1 MEPPAAAARERADR
15 TGGAYVPPFKLAQ
28 LLQEATDKTSA
39 AYQRASWD
47 ALRKSI
53 NGLVNKARTRR
64 AATRPLAVRARARRR
79 SPLPRA
85 LAAAAAAAIPARRR
99 RRLSS
104 PLRSQVNV
112 SNLPHILPELFR
124 ENLVRGRGLLV
135 RSVMKSQMASPQFS
149 AVLAALVAV
158 VNTKLPDVGALTV
171 QRVVVQFRRAYK
183 RNDKP
188 VCLAVVRFL
197 AALVQQRVVHE
208 LIALE
213 LLTLL
218 LGTPT
223 EDSVELAVEFVREA
237 GATLGE
243 LAPGGLHAV
252 FERLRGILHEGA
264 LDKRVQFTIEGLFA
278 LRKGG
283 FQGHAGIPPGL
294 DLVEEADAIVHEVS
308 LDDPVDA
315 QAALDVFSLD
325 ADFAANEAAYAQLR
339 ASILGEDSEGG
350 EGGSEGEGEEE
361 EEEEAGGEG
370 EAAAGG
376 AAPTVE
382 ITDATEAN
390 LVNLRR
396 VIYLTIMSSLDF
408 EEAGHKLLKI
418 SLAPG
423 QEGELCTMILECC
436 SQERTFLKY
445 YGLLAARFC
454 FINPAYVARFD
465 DMFAQQYATVHRL
478 ETNKLRNVARFFAHL
493 LAADALPWS
502 VLAYIQLTEEAT
514 TSSSRIFVKIL
525 FQELA
530 ETLGLKALR
539 ARLDDAAMGA
549 YYAGLL
555 PRDSAK
561 NARFAIN
568 FWTSIGL
575 GGLTDGLRGWL
586 KELPA
591 RLAAQQAAAVAAAPP
606 SSSSSYSSSSSSYS
620 SSYSDSYSSSSESES
635 SDSRPP
641 RKKGKR

>member
-1 MEPPAAAARERADR
+1 M
-15 TGGAYVPPFKLAQ
+15 T
-28 LLQEATDKTSA
+28 
-39 AYQRASWD
+39 
-47 ALRKSI
+47 
-53 NGLVNKARTRR
+53 
-64 AATRPLAVRARARRR
+64 
-79 SPLPRA
+79 
-85 LAAAAAAAIPARRR
+85 
-99 RRLSS
+99 
-104 PLRSQVNV
+104 
-112 SNLPHILPELFR
+112 NLPHILPELFR

-135 RSVMKSQMASPQFS
+135 RSIMKSQMASPQFS

-158 VNTKLPDVGALTV
+158 VNTKLPEVGSLLV
-171 QRVVVQFRRAYK
+171 RRVVVQFRRAFR

-197 AALVQQRVVHE
+197 AALTAQRVVHE
-208 LIALE
+208 LLALE

-223 EDSVELAVEFVREA
+223 EDSVELAVEFTRCG
-237 GATLGE
+237 GAALADV
-243 LAPGGLHAV
+243 APGGLHAV

-278 LRKGG
+278 LRKANFEG
-283 FQGHAGIPPGL
+283 FPAIPAGL
-294 DLVEEADAIVHEVS
+294 DLVEEADAIVHELS
-308 LDDPVDA
+308 LDDDVDA
-315 QAALDVFSLD
+315 EAGLDVFSVD
-325 ADFAANEAAYAQLR
+325 ADFVANEAQYAALR
-339 ASILGEDSEGG
+339 ASILGEGSDGDDEGAG
-350 EGGSEGEGEEE
+350 GGGSESSDEESDGEDERRGGGGDGGVR
-361 EEEEAGGEG
+361 EAG
-370 EAAAGG
+370 
-376 AAPTVE
+376 TVD

-418 SLAPG
+418 NLAPG

-454 FINPAYVARFD
+454 FVNAAYVAKFD
-465 DMFAQQYATVHRL
+465 DMFATQYATVHRL

-502 VLAYIQLTEEAT
+502 VMAYIQLTEEAT

-539 ARLDDAAMGA
+539 ARLDDPAMGV
-549 YYAGLL
+549 YYDGLL

-561 NARFAIN
+561 NTRFAIN

-575 GGLTDGLRGWL
+575 GGLTDGLRAWL
-586 KELPA
+586 KELPG
-591 RLAAQQAAAVAAAPP
+591 RLAAQAALAAAAAPA
-606 SSSSSYSSSSSSYS
+606 SSSSPSSSSSSYS
-620 SSYSDSYSSSSESES
+620 TSSSDSDSDSDSYSTSSYSTSSSSESK
-635 SDSRPP
+635 PP
-641 RKKGKR
+641 RKKKR

>member
-1 MEPPAAAARERADR
+1 M
-15 TGGAYVPPFKLAQ
+15 
-28 LLQEATDKTSA
+28 
-39 AYQRASWD
+39 
-47 ALRKSI
+47 
-53 NGLVNKARTRR
+53 
-64 AATRPLAVRARARRR
+64 
-79 SPLPRA
+79 
-85 LAAAAAAAIPARRR
+85 
-99 RRLSS
+99 
-104 PLRSQVNV
+104 

-149 AVLAALVAV
+149 AVLSALVAV
-158 VNTKLPDVGALTV
+158 VNTKLPDVGALLIH
-171 QRVVVQFRRAYK
+171 RVVVQFRRAYR

-223 EDSVELAVEFVREA
+223 EDSVELAVEFVREC
-237 GATLGE
+237 GSTLADV
-243 LAPGGLHAV
+243 APGGLHAV

-278 LRKGG
+278 LRKRG
-283 FQGHAGIPPGL
+283 FEGHAGIPPGL

-308 LDDPVDA
+308 LDDEVDA
-315 QAALDVFSLD
+315 QPALDVFAVD
-325 ADFAANEAAYAQLR
+325 PDFSANEAAYAQLR
-339 ASILGEDSEGG
+339 ASILGEESEGAQSS
-350 EGGSEGEGEEE
+350 GSD
-361 EEEEAGGEG
+361 EADED
-370 EAAAGG
+370 AAAAEDAEQDDAER
-376 AAPTVE
+376 AADAMARSAATVE
-382 ITDATEAN
+382 IADATEAN

-418 SLAPG
+418 NLAPG

-454 FINPAYVARFD
+454 FVNPAYVATFD

-493 LAADALPWS
+493 LSVDALPWS
-502 VLAYIQLTEEAT
+502 VMAYIQLTEEAT

-539 ARLDDAAMGA
+539 ARLDDTAMGA

-555 PRDSAK
+555 PRDTAK
-561 NARFAIN
+561 NTRFAIN

-575 GGLTDGLRGWL
+575 GGLTDSLRAWCVLCWWQGWGLSLPWL
-586 KELPA
+586 V
-591 RLAAQQAAAVAAAPP
+591 R
-606 SSSSSYSSSSSSYS
+606 
-620 SSYSDSYSSSSESES
+620 
-635 SDSRPP
+635 
-641 RKKGKR
+641 